1 LTQGLTQGLRAK
13 LKCIMNHHKK
23 KEVSALRSFTKVFT
37 CSHTKLIGAVSSGRR
52 LILFWQRWNLYNVIQ
67 GWHLLSA
74 LLIHMPNH
82 TRFPK
87 RMKKAIKSSGSQ
99 RAKRPKRMEQADSRR
114 SLEAT
119 PAMFAAVVTMATLTT
134 LAPSCLSSSTLS
146 VSASTQIFSSC
157 RKGLTAKL

>member
-1 LTQGLTQGLRAK
+1 LSSVFRITSCVLTAKFACSHSWNHILTHMRTR
-13 LKCIMNHHKK
+13 IH
-23 KEVSALRSFTKVFT
+23 VFT
-37 CSHTKLIGAVSSGRR
+37 HEINWR
-52 LILFWQRWNLYNVIQ
+52 LIFFWQQWNLYNVTQ
-67 GWHLLSA
+67 GWHLPSA

-82 TRFPK
+82 TRFQK

-99 RAKRPKRMEQADSRR
+99 RSKRMEQADSRR

-157 RKGLTAKL
+157 RKVLTAKL